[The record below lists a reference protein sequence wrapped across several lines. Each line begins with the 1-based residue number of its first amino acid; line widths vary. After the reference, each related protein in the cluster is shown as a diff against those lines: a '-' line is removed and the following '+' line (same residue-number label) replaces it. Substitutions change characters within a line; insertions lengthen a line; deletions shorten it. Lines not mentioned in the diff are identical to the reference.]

1 MGTFQ
6 SIRKAY
12 GALKDSTMVGL
23 AKVNSDFKVSIYIH
37 TTTSIMFCFPFFF
50 LIYNFVVVVV
60 VFFFFLGWKDL
71 DIAIVKAT
79 NHVECPP
86 KDRHVRSMSSFIKLC
101 VAFHLFLLL
110 QCFFFK
116 YFFIYFLL
124 CVILVLF
131 WNLHSKA
138 NEYKS
143 FVSLRI

>member
-1 MGTFQ
+1 MELSKTAPWLA
-6 SIRKAY
+6 SPR
-12 GALKDSTMVGL
+12 STAISRYLYTYTPPPPLCFV
-23 AKVNSDFKVSIYIH
+23 
-37 TTTSIMFCFPFFF
+37 FPFFF

-110 QCFFFK
+110 QCFFFN
-116 YFFIYFLL
+116 FNFNFLL